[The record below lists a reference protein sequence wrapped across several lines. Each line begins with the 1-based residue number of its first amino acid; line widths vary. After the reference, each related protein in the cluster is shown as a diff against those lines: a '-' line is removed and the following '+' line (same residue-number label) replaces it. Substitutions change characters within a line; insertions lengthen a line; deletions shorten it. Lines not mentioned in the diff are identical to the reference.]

1 MHHRR
6 HTASVVV
13 VMLTALALL
22 AAITSCSSSADTSAA
37 GGDPATTGTPTTVA
51 AADVPAAPSSGCSA
65 AAVAPGDTQ
74 LDLAAGTEAAWY
86 LRHVPTSYSPTV
98 PMPLV
103 LDLHG
108 YSEGAKIHVLQTQL
122 GAFGDTHGF
131 ITLTPQV
138 ERTPARW
145 DTTLGNS
152 DMAFLGSVLDQAE
165 ATLCIDQNR
174 VFVTGLSNG
183 AFMTSAMACQF
194 ADRIAAAAPV
204 AGIRDIDGCDP
215 SRPVPVSRS
224 TAPPTRSSRTTGGL
238 GSAAANLPA
247 PDGSGKTLGEVG
259 AVDPADQGARRPH
272 HHRRLGPAQR
282 VRDHLDRVARHRRR
296 HPPHLALPAGRR
308 GRAVP
313 HCRRRPFLA
322 GVEVLR
328 IHRVRRRQDH
338 LHHRCERAHLGLLR
352 GPSSPPELSAQHPI
366 LRFRRLRP
374 TDVARCGGP
383 DPAPRRRWESTST
396 PASS

>member
-6 HTASVVV
+6 HTASVVAATL
-13 VMLTALALL
+13 MILGLL
-22 AAITSCSSSADTSAA
+22 AAITGCSSSSDTSAA
-37 GGDPATTGTPTTVA
+37 AGDPGTTGTPTTVA
-51 AADVPAAPSSGCSA
+51 AADVAAAPSSGCSA

-86 LRHVPTSYSPTV
+86 LRHVPTSYSATT

-122 GAFGDTHGF
+122 SEFGDTHGF
-131 ITLTPQV
+131 ITVTPQI
-138 ERTPARW
+138 ERSPARW
-145 DTTLGNS
+145 DTTLGNA
-152 DMAFLGSVLDQAE
+152 DLAFLGSVLDQAE

-215 SRPVPVSRS
+215 SRPVPVIAFHG
-224 TAPPTRSSRTTGGL
+224 TADPFVPYTGGL

-259 AVDPADQGARRPH
+259 AVDPATK
-272 HHRRLGPAQR
+272 GPDIPTITGDWAQR
-282 VRDHLDRVARHRRR
+282 NGCGTTSTESPVTDDVTLLTWPCPPGAEVELYRVTDGGHSWPGSKFSGSIVSVVGKTTFTIDANELIWAFFQA
-296 HPPHLALPAGRR
+296 HP
-308 GRAVP
+308 
-313 HCRRRPFLA
+313 
-322 GVEVLR
+322 
-328 IHRVRRRQDH
+328 
-338 LHHRCERAHLGLLR
+338 
-352 GPSSPPELSAQHPI
+352 
-366 LRFRRLRP
+366 LRP
-374 TDVARCGGP
+374 T
-383 DPAPRRRWESTST
+383 
-396 PASS
+396 